1 MAVVRRLLCFHQEL
15 IFMTPNLSPYRV
27 LTVLAA
33 IVALFVQVPRAQA
46 VQVQDL
52 VRIKGAEA
60 NKLVGMGIVVGL
72 KGTGDGGK
80 SAAAMRSLA
89 AAIQKLKDTTVTAAE
104 LKDAKNV
111 ALVMLSVSLPAS
123 GVREGDQVDVHISAI
138 GAKSLAGGRLFL
150 CPMIGPQ
157 ANSPI
162 YAFAEGAIVIED
174 KEVPTVGVIR
184 KGAQLTKDIFVQ
196 YMDPNGRI
204 TLVLNDSVA
213 TLPMANNLT
222 NLINGYLSPDGPNVA
237 RAIDQKNVVVDV
249 PVAERRDPAPFISS
263 VLQTYIDPQM
273 INTGA
278 RVVVNE
284 KTGTIVFSH
293 DVQIS
298 PVGVTHKG
306 LSINMITPEPPAT
319 PETPRVERQHTIAI
333 DPENRGGAK
342 LADLIKVFN
351 QLKVDASDR
360 IAIIKEIHR
369 SGKLHAQLI
378 IE

>member
-1 MAVVRRLLCFHQEL
+1 M
-15 IFMTPNLSPYRV
+15 V
-27 LTVLAA
+27 LTAA
-33 IVALFVQVPRAQA
+33 IALSGHVLPVAA

-80 SAAAMRSLA
+80 SASAMRSLA
-89 AAIQKLKDTTVTAAE
+89 SAIQQLNDPTAVAAE

-111 ALVMLSVSLPAS
+111 ALVTLSVSLPAS
-123 GVREGDQVDVHISAI
+123 GVREGDQVDVHVSSIA
-138 GAKSLAGGRLFL
+138 AKSLEGGRLFL
-150 CPMIGPQ
+150 CPMIGP
-157 ANSPI
+157 ARNSPI
-162 YAFAEGAIVIED
+162 FAYAEGALIVED
-174 KEVPTVGVIR
+174 KNIPTVAVIR

-196 YMDPNGRI
+196 YLDEGGRI

-213 TLPMANNLT
+213 TLPMASNLAS
-222 NLINGYLSPDGPNVA
+222 LINGYLSPDGPNIA
-237 RAIDQKNVVVDV
+237 KAIDQKNVVVDV
-249 PVAERRDPAPFISS
+249 PTQERRDATPFISS
-263 VLQTYIDPQM
+263 VLQTYVDPQM

-278 RVVVNE
+278 RVVINE

-298 PVGVTHKG
+298 PVGVTHRG
-306 LSINMITPEPPAT
+306 LSINMVTPEAQPTEDA
-319 PETPRVERQHTIAI
+319 PRIERNHTVGI

-351 QLKVDASDR
+351 QLKVDAPDR